1 MKKNQLKEIIK
12 AKLLEMGV
20 TGGTAAG
27 TAGSGPQ
34 YGTPYF
40 TSKKKIKGV
49 KDTMYASLGFKDADP
64 DTLAKKQKGV
74 DYVHLWKKS
83 KLNEENFDA
92 NSFVDNLDTDDPEV
106 KQRISK
112 QMSEFED
119 IELKLN
125 ILIPLLQRAKQTTVN
140 SYKKNPLI
148 RPVYGST
155 ELAVDYLND
164 LIKLFKNQQ

>member
-1 MKKNQLKEIIK
+1 MNKKQLKEIIRT
-12 AKLLEMGV
+12 KLLEMGV
-20 TGGTAAG
+20 TGGTASG
-27 TAGSGPQ
+27 TAGTGPQ
-34 YGTPYF
+34 YGSKYF
-40 TSKKKIKGV
+40 ASKKKIKGV

-83 KLNEENFDA
+83 KLNEENFDT
-92 NSFVDNLDTDDPEV
+92 NSFVDNLSTDDPEV

-112 QMSEFED
+112 QMNEFEE

-148 RPVYGST
+148 KPVYGST

-164 LIKLFKNQQ
+164 LIKLFKNQ

>member
-1 MKKNQLKEIIK
+1 
-12 AKLLEMGV
+12 MGV

-27 TAGSGPQ
+27 IAGDGPQ
-34 YGTPYF
+34 YGTKYF
-40 TSKKKIKGV
+40 ASKKKIKGV
-49 KDTMYASLGFKDADP
+49 KDTMYASLGFKDATP
-64 DTLAKKQKGV
+64 DKLAKKQKGI

-83 KLNEENFDA
+83 KLNEENFDT

-106 KQRISK
+106 KQRVSK
-112 QMSEFED
+112 QMNEFEE

-148 RPVYGST
+148 QPVYGST